1 MYDLEQMRL
10 GSGVLYSCVSNEIIP
25 IIPNNSDYLKEILS
39 PNSYLEANNIETFA
53 SNSLSIIKNYENYLS
68 CAKVSSKNLL
78 HSIKNDLLI
87 KNLSKL

>member
-39 PNSYLEANNIETFA
+39 PNSYLEANNIDSFA
-53 SNSLSIIKNYENYLS
+53 NNSLVIIKNYDKFLS
-68 CAKVSSKNLL
+68 CAKKSSENLFK
-78 HSIKNDLLI
+78 SIEYDLLI
-87 KNLSKL
+87 NNISKH